1 MKFNLLKALGTT
13 ALLCAFAASAQAADL
28 PSDKATLT
36 PPPAVETFQ
45 PMFLKLGFTY
55 AINQSSSHLY
65 EYVPVLGRSVDTGW
79 NASISNIATVGFEAG
94 LFLTKN
100 ISVNVSGGLPLSAND
115 SIKGAP
121 YPYNGLVLTKLYP
134 GIVPVTVVWHF
145 DNFGAFQPYIGVGLA
160 PGFSFSNKDALL
172 TNVKVSGSVNTIVQF
187 GADYMLTPRWG
198 ISLDVKKAFS
208 YVTGHGYLASVYPG
222 AQISVDQHA
231 HFNPWLL
238 STGIVY
244 RFGGSDSG
252 PVLAKY

>member
-13 ALLCAFAASAQAADL
+13 ALICAFAASAQAADL
-28 PSDKATLT
+28 PSDKAPLT

-65 EYVPVLGRSVDTGW
+65 LQGADQGW
-79 NASISNIATVGFEAG
+79 NATISNVATVGFEAG
-94 LFLTKN
+94 VFLTKN
-100 ISVNVSGGLPLSAND
+100 ISINVSGGLPLSAND
-115 SIKGAP
+115 SIKGGP
-121 YPYNGLVLTKLYP
+121 RNGQVLTKLYP

-145 DNFGAFQPYIGVGLA
+145 DNFGAFQPYVGVGLA

-172 TNVKVSGSVNTIVQF
+172 TNVQVSGTMNTVVQF

-208 YVTGHGYLASVYPG
+208 YVTGHGYVAEAYPWR
-222 AQISVDQHA
+222 QYSVDQHA

-238 STGIVY
+238 STGILY
-244 RFGGSDSG
+244 RFGGSDAG